1 LTKYEK
7 GCIIFEVIKFLED
20 NMSGLWALNEDWLE
34 DSDPWD
40 NGNPYVD
47 DEETADEP
55 IGWEE
60 DDDLEEV
67 IPF

>member
-1 LTKYEK
+1 
-7 GCIIFEVIKFLED
+7 
-20 NMSGLWALNEDWLE
+20 MSGLWALNEDWLE

>member
-1 LTKYEK
+1 
-7 GCIIFEVIKFLED
+7 
-20 NMSGLWALNEDWLE
+20 MSGLWTLDEDWLE

-40 NGNPYVD
+40 NGNPCVNED
-47 DEETADEP
+47 ETADDP
-55 IGWEE
+55 LGGEE

>member
-1 LTKYEK
+1 
-7 GCIIFEVIKFLED
+7 
-20 NMSGLWALNEDWLE
+20 MSGLWAMNEDWLE

-40 NGNPYVD
+40 NGNPWVD
-47 DEETADEP
+47 ENERDEDEP
-55 IGWEE
+55 LGWEE